1 MADTT
6 RKGDPWSRFV
16 PRISKADAEQEERN
30 WLVLR
35 HKTRRRIMDV
45 LSQYGGLLCVI
56 ELAQVLEE
64 KPSVIS
70 NHLAMLRAVKLVS
83 STNYGAMKYN
93 ELNREQLGSYKR
105 FLES

>member
-6 RKGDPWSRFV
+6 RKGDLWSWIV
-16 PRISKADAEQEERN
+16 PRISKTDAENDEQM

-35 HKTRRRIMDV
+35 HKARRRIMDV

-70 NHLAMLRAVKLVS
+70 NHMAMLRAVISAKL
-83 STNYGAMKYN
+83 
-93 ELNREQLGSYKR
+93 
-105 FLES
+105 